1 MPSRLALPLTL
12 FLSSALSAAPCE
24 PAHSNQCIEA
34 RTAGEFDN
42 ADAALNQLYR
52 QLIERMSPPQPDPYV
67 NFPELKSQFIEAQR
81 QWLKFRDKECE
92 AWYLINQAGTQR
104 NIDHLVCLRDRT
116 ADRVHQL
123 QQWRDNL

>member
-1 MPSRLALPLTL
+1 MTSILALNGGPGLVD
-12 FLSSALSAAPCE
+12 
-24 PAHSNQCIEA
+24 HYN
-34 RTAGEFDN
+34 
-42 ADAALNQLYR
+42 
-52 QLIERMSPPQPDPYV
+52 V

-92 AWYLINQAGTQR
+92 AGYLINQAGTQR

-116 ADRVHQL
+116 ADRVQQL